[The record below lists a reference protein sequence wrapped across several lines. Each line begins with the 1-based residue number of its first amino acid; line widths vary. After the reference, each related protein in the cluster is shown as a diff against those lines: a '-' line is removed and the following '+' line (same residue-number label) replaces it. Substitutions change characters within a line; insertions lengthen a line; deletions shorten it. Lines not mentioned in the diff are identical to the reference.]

1 MGNLCCGD
9 DGGAAETNLPLM
21 RTRTERM
28 TLTTPAIS
36 TAVHL
41 NGRCN
46 VRLVATT
53 TDKERTMEINWFI
66 PEEKIAF
73 DLTLESLVKKRV
85 TATNALSVTH
95 WKSKEGPFAAEGE
108 FPGGDYYVSCRSSS
122 IARDK
127 NVDVHVTLTITPI
140 RAGDKSPKAAYNQ
153 K

>member
-9 DGGAAETNLPLM
+9 DGGNEAEKNLPLM
-21 RTRTERM
+21 RQRTERM

-53 TDKERTMEINWFI
+53 ADKERTMEINWFI

-95 WKSKEGPFAAEGE
+95 WKSKENFAAEGE

-140 RAGDKSPKAAYNQ
+140 RASPRNQ